1 MNRRWRP
8 TDILAVLLA
17 ASVLAS
23 VLASDD
29 EQPLYVIHDGQR
41 IPTVIIP
48 PTNNERAAQEASLE
62 MVTLDPETQT
72 EQLDRP
78 RDLHDRPGII
88 DEPEWG
94 IPLALR
100 YGAGQYA
107 GYPVSHCRRRA
118 DRWWRYDP
126 YLRPGYRRNLEEAY
140 RAGRYI
146 FERERGRR
154 FNQRDM
160 KRRKAR
166 VLNSHEKALR
176 LGLERIKSD
185 KYTQAVVAL
194 TMAADLN
201 QGDPACRI
209 HLAQAR
215 LAQGH
220 YEAAGRVLHRAL
232 QLQPKLVYVSLNL
245 PSYYSAPEEFDRH
258 VDALNS
264 WVAGHRAGAYT
275 YFLLGCMEF
284 QRDNFDQAYA
294 AFRIAIR
301 GLPKDSLTQDYLEIT
316 KPPAR

>member
-8 TDILAVLLA
+8 TDALAILMTT
-17 ASVLAS
+17 SVLAS

-29 EQPLYVIHDGQR
+29 ERPLYVIHDGQR

-48 PTNNERAAQEASLE
+48 PTNNEQAAHEIPLE
-62 MVTLDPETQT
+62 VVTLDPETQT

-78 RDLHDRPGII
+78 GTI

-100 YGAGQYA
+100 YSVGQYG

-118 DRWWRYDP
+118 DRWWRHDP

-176 LGLERIKSD
+176 LGLERMKSEN
-185 KYTQAVVAL
+185 YAQAVVAL

-220 YEAAGRVLHRAL
+220 YEAAGRILHRAL

-245 PSYYSAPEEFDRH
+245 SSYYSAPEEFDRH
-258 VDALNS
+258 VDALND
-264 WVAGHRAGAYT
+264 WVAGHQAGAYT

-284 QRDNFDQAYA
+284 QRDNFDQASA
-294 AFRIAIR
+294 AFQVAIR